1 MTPWSST
8 SNTGTA
14 IRRFIVRVISPV
26 CILTAEDYNVY
37 MATQPR
43 RRILVALEPTV
54 LEGAFAALLGDGERS
69 EVVQFQKA
77 GLEELSAHYDVAIVT
92 SGFAHQVE
100 PEVLITLPDTERA
113 GGGATVTV
121 NGVTRRVKVS
131 TNQEVIDLLSEQFP
145 GEMDR
150 SVAS

>member
-1 MTPWSST
+1 
-8 SNTGTA
+8 
-14 IRRFIVRVISPV
+14 
-26 CILTAEDYNVY
+26 

-69 EVVQFQKA
+69 EVVQFQKT
-77 GLEELSAHYDVAIVT
+77 GPEDLSAHYDVAIVT

-100 PEVLITLPDTERA
+100 PEVLIILPDTERA
-113 GGGATVTV
+113 DGEATVTV
-121 NGVTRRVKVS
+121 NGVTRPVKVS

-145 GEMDR
+145 GEIHR